1 MDIRSL
7 RCFQMVARE
16 ANFTRAAEKLHL
28 AQPAVSM
35 SIKRLESELGLT
47 LFHRNERRISLT
59 DEGERLLLHAD
70 KIVQAV
76 ADAELEMQELTGLTR
91 GQVRVGIPSMLGSY
105 YLPELLMG
113 FRHSFPALQL
123 SVVEGG
129 TTHIRRQIEQGTL
142 DIGIVVDQGETD
154 ELERVHLMQVETLVC
169 VSPDHPFASQ
179 TRVSYPAFLDEELV
193 LFKEGFFHRQVTEQ
207 LAKQYHVSPKISFE
221 TNLIPLIQSVVRH
234 GFGISALLKPAIDD
248 ARDLIG
254 IPFDEPLLFNLS
266 IAWRQ
271 QSYLSQANKAFVD
284 YLLEHSPATVAH
296 TSNR

>member
-7 RCFQMVARE
+7 RCFQTVARE
-16 ANFTRAAEKLHL
+16 ANFTRAAEQLHL

-35 SIKRLESELGLT
+35 SIKRLEEQLGLT
-47 LFHRNERRISLT
+47 LFHRNERRITLT
-59 DEGERLLLHAD
+59 DEGERLLRHAD
-70 KIVQAV
+70 KILQAV

-113 FRHSFPALQL
+113 FRHSYEGLQL

-129 TTHIRRQIEQGTL
+129 TTHIRRLIVKGDL
-142 DIGIVVDQGETD
+142 DIGIVVDGGESD
-154 ELERVHLMQVETLVC
+154 ELERVHLMQVETLAC
-169 VSPDHPFASQ
+169 VSPDHPLAQQ
-179 TRVSYPAFLDEELV
+179 TSISYEAFLDEELV

-207 LAKQYHVSPKISFE
+207 LAKNYRVTPKISFE

-234 GFGISALLKPAIDD
+234 GFGISALLRPAIDD
-248 ARDLIG
+248 ARDLVG

-266 IAWRQ
+266 IAWRK
-271 QSYLSQANKAFVD
+271 QSYLSRANKAFVD
-284 YLLEHSPATVAH
+284 YLLEHSPT
-296 TSNR
+296 TPNR

>member
-129 TTHIRRQIEQGTL
+129 TTHIRRQIEQGSL
-142 DIGIVVDQGETD
+142 DIGIVVDYGETD

-179 TRVSYPAFLDEELV
+179 TSVSYPAFLDEELV

-207 LAKQYHVSPKISFE
+207 LAKSYHVTPKISFE

-284 YLLEHSPATVAH
+284 YLLEHSPATAAH

>member
-16 ANFTRAAEKLHL
+16 ANFTRAAEQLHL

-35 SIKRLESELGLT
+35 SVKRLENELGLT
-47 LFHRNERRISLT
+47 LFHRNERRITLT

-70 KIVQAV
+70 KILQAV
-76 ADAELEMQELTGLTR
+76 ADAELEMQDLTGLTR

-129 TTHIRRQIEQGTL
+129 TTHIRRLIEKGDL
-142 DIGIVVDQGETD
+142 DIGIVVDGGETD

-169 VSPDHPFASQ
+169 VSPDHPFARKTS
-179 TRVSYPAFLDEELV
+179 VSYQAFLDEELV

-207 LAKQYHVSPKISFE
+207 LAKDYHVTPKISFE

-266 IAWRQ
+266 IAWRR
-271 QSYLSQANKAFVD
+271 QSYLSRANKAFVD
-284 YLLEHSPATVAH
+284 YLLEHSAATPPNA
-296 TSNR
+296 SNR

>member
-7 RCFQMVARE
+7 RCFQTVARE

-35 SIKRLESELGLT
+35 SVKRLENALGLT
-47 LFHRNERRISLT
+47 LFHRNERRITLT
-59 DEGERLLLHAD
+59 DEGERLLQHAD
-70 KIVQAV
+70 RILQAV

-129 TTHIRRQIEQGTL
+129 TTHIRRLIEKGDL
-142 DIGIVVDQGETD
+142 DIGIVVDGGETD

-169 VSPDHPFASQ
+169 VSPDHPFARQ
-179 TRVSYPAFLDEELV
+179 TSVSFQAFLDEELV

-207 LAKQYHVSPKISFE
+207 LARHYHVTPKISFE

-234 GFGISALLKPAIDD
+234 GFGISALLRPAIDD

-254 IPFDEPLLFNLS
+254 IPFDDPLLFNLS

-284 YLLEHSPATVAH
+284 YLLKHSPAMPAD

>member
-7 RCFQMVARE
+7 RCFQTVARE

-35 SIKRLESELGLT
+35 SVKRLENELGLT
-47 LFHRNERRISLT
+47 LFHRNERRITLT
-59 DEGERLLLHAD
+59 DEGERLLQHAD
-70 KIVQAV
+70 RILQAV

-129 TTHIRRQIEQGTL
+129 TTHIRRLIEKGDL
-142 DIGIVVDQGETD
+142 DIGIVVDGGETD

-169 VSPDHPFASQ
+169 VSPDHPFAGQ
-179 TRVSYPAFLDEELV
+179 TSVSFQAFLDEELV

-207 LAKQYHVSPKISFE
+207 LARHYHVTPKISFE

-234 GFGISALLKPAIDD
+234 GFGISALLRPAIDD

-254 IPFDEPLLFNLS
+254 IPFDDPLLFNLS

-284 YLLEHSPATVAH
+284 YLLKHSPAMPAN

>member
-7 RCFQMVARE
+7 RCFQTVARE

-35 SIKRLESELGLT
+35 SVKRLENALGLT
-47 LFHRNERRISLT
+47 LFHRNERRITLT
-59 DEGERLLLHAD
+59 DEGERLLQHAD
-70 KIVQAV
+70 RILQAV
-76 ADAELEMQELTGLTR
+76 VDAELEMQELTGLTR

-129 TTHIRRQIEQGTL
+129 TTHIRRMIEKGDL
-142 DIGIVVDQGETD
+142 DIGIVVDGGETD

-169 VSPDHPFASQ
+169 VSPDHPFARQ
-179 TRVSYPAFLDEELV
+179 TSVSFQAFLDEELV

-207 LAKQYHVSPKISFE
+207 LARRYHVTPKISFE

-234 GFGISALLKPAIDD
+234 GFGISALLRPAIDD

-254 IPFDEPLLFNLS
+254 IPFDDPLLFNLS

-271 QSYLSQANKAFVD
+271 QSYLSQANKAFID
-284 YLLEHSPATVAH
+284 YLLKHSPAMPAN

>member
-7 RCFQMVARE
+7 RCFQTVARE

-35 SIKRLESELGLT
+35 SVKRLENELGLT
-47 LFHRNERRISLT
+47 LFQRNERRITLT
-59 DEGERLLLHAD
+59 DEGERLLQHAD
-70 KIVQAV
+70 RILQAV

-129 TTHIRRQIEQGTL
+129 TTHIRQLIEKGDL
-142 DIGIVVDQGETD
+142 DIGIVVDGGETD

-169 VSPDHPFASQ
+169 VSPDHPFARQ
-179 TRVSYPAFLDEELV
+179 TSVSFQAFLDEELV

-207 LAKQYHVSPKISFE
+207 LARHYHVTPKISFE

-234 GFGISALLKPAIDD
+234 GFGISALLRPAIDD

-254 IPFDEPLLFNLS
+254 IPFDDPLLFNLS

-284 YLLEHSPATVAH
+284 YLLKHSPAMPAD

>member
-7 RCFQMVARE
+7 RCFHTVARE

-35 SIKRLESELGLT
+35 SIKRLEDQLGLT
-47 LFHRNERRISLT
+47 LFHRNERRITLT
-59 DEGERLLLHAD
+59 DEGERLLLHAE
-70 KIVQAV
+70 KILQAV

-129 TTHIRRQIEQGTL
+129 TTHIRQQIEKGDL
-142 DIGIVVDQGETD
+142 DIGIVVDRGESD
-154 ELERVHLMQVETLVC
+154 ELESVHLMQVETLVC
-169 VSPDHPFASQ
+169 VSPDHPFARQ
-179 TRVSYPAFLDEELV
+179 TSISYQAFLDEELV

-207 LAKQYHVSPKISFE
+207 LAKKYHVTPKISFE

-234 GFGISALLKPAIDD
+234 GFGISALLRPAIDD
-248 ARDLIG
+248 ARDLVG
-254 IPFDEPLLFNLS
+254 IPFDDPLLFNLS
-266 IAWRQ
+266 IAWRK
-271 QSYLSQANKAFVD
+271 QSYLSRANKAFVD
-284 YLLEHSPATVAH
+284 YLLENSPT
-296 TSNR
+296 TPNR

>member
-7 RCFQMVARE
+7 RCFQTVARE

-35 SIKRLESELGLT
+35 SVKRLENALGLT
-47 LFHRNERRISLT
+47 LFHRNERRITLT
-59 DEGERLLLHAD
+59 DEGERLLQHAD
-70 KIVQAV
+70 RILQAV

-129 TTHIRRQIEQGTL
+129 TTHIRRMIEKGDL
-142 DIGIVVDQGETD
+142 DIGIVVDGGETD

-169 VSPDHPFASQ
+169 VSPDHPFARQ
-179 TRVSYPAFLDEELV
+179 TSVSFQAFLDEELV

-207 LAKQYHVSPKISFE
+207 LARRYHVTPKISFE

-234 GFGISALLKPAIDD
+234 GFGISALLRPAIDD

-254 IPFDEPLLFNLS
+254 IPFDDPLLFNLS

-271 QSYLSQANKAFVD
+271 QSYLSQANKAFID
-284 YLLEHSPATVAH
+284 YLLKHSPAMPAN

>member
-7 RCFQMVARE
+7 RCFQTVARE

-35 SIKRLESELGLT
+35 SVKRLENELGLT
-47 LFHRNERRISLT
+47 LFHRNERRITLT
-59 DEGERLLLHAD
+59 DEGERLLQHAD
-70 KIVQAV
+70 RILQAV

-129 TTHIRRQIEQGTL
+129 TTHIRRLIEKGDL
-142 DIGIVVDQGETD
+142 DIGIVVDGGETD

-169 VSPDHPFASQ
+169 VSPDHPFARQ
-179 TRVSYPAFLDEELV
+179 TSVSFQAFLDEELV

-207 LAKQYHVSPKISFE
+207 LARHYHVTPKISFE

-234 GFGISALLKPAIDD
+234 GFGISALLRPAIDD

-254 IPFDEPLLFNLS
+254 IPFDDPLLFNLS

-284 YLLEHSPATVAH
+284 YLLKHSPAMPAD

>member
-7 RCFQMVARE
+7 RCFQTVARE

-35 SIKRLESELGLT
+35 SIKRLEDQLGLT
-47 LFHRNERRISLT
+47 LFHRNERRITLT
-59 DEGERLLLHAD
+59 DEGERLLRHAD
-70 KIVQAV
+70 KILQAV

-113 FRHSFPALQL
+113 FRHSYPDLQL

-129 TTHIRRQIEQGTL
+129 TTHIRRLIVQGDL
-142 DIGIVVDQGETD
+142 DIGIVVDGGEAD
-154 ELERVHLMQVETLVC
+154 ELERVHLLQVETLAC
-169 VSPDHPFASQ
+169 VSPDHPLAQQPSI
-179 TRVSYPAFLDEELV
+179 SYEAFLDEELV

-207 LAKQYHVSPKISFE
+207 LARDYHVTPKISFE

-234 GFGISALLKPAIDD
+234 GFGISALLRPAIDD

-254 IPFDEPLLFNLS
+254 IPFDDPLLFNLS
-266 IAWRQ
+266 IAWRK
-271 QSYLSQANKAFVD
+271 QSYLSRANKAFVD
-284 YLLEHSPATVAH
+284 YLLKHSPP

>member
-7 RCFQMVARE
+7 RCFQTVARE

-35 SIKRLESELGLT
+35 SVKRLENELGLT
-47 LFHRNERRISLT
+47 LFHRNERRITLT
-59 DEGERLLLHAD
+59 DEGERLLQHAD
-70 KIVQAV
+70 RILQAV

-129 TTHIRRQIEQGTL
+129 TTHIRRLIEKGDL
-142 DIGIVVDQGETD
+142 DIGIVVDGGETD

-169 VSPDHPFASQ
+169 VSPDHPFARQ
-179 TRVSYPAFLDEELV
+179 TSVSFQAFLDEELV
-193 LFKEGFFHRQVTEQ
+193 LFKEGFFHRQITEQ
-207 LAKQYHVSPKISFE
+207 LARRYHVTPKISFE

-234 GFGISALLKPAIDD
+234 GFGISALLRPAIDD

-254 IPFDEPLLFNLS
+254 IPFDDPLLFNLS

-284 YLLEHSPATVAH
+284 YLLKHSPAMPAN